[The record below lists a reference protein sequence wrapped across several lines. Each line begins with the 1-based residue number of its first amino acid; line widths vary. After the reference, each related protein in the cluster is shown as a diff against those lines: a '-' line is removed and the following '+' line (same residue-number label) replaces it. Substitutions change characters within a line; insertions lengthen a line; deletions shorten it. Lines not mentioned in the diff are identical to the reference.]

1 MLQELLK
8 KHKVVLA
15 SKSPRRQALLKDMG
29 LDFEVITKDT
39 EESFPA
45 HLSGHE
51 IVLHLCK
58 RKAEAFSA
66 DELPADFLL
75 IAADTIVLVDDQ
87 VLNKATDKQEAMH
100 MLTSLSGRKHQV
112 ITGVCLRDK
121 LRLKAF
127 YELTEVNFGP
137 ISRDEIIWY
146 VDNYKPFDKAG
157 AYGIQEWIGLVG
169 VESINGSYF
178 NVVGLPA
185 HKLFQELKQFVNEQ
199 YE

>member
-8 KHKVVLA
+8 KYKIVLA

-29 LDFEVITKDT
+29 LDFEIITKDT

-45 HLSGHE
+45 QLSGHE

-75 IAADTIVLVDDQ
+75 ITADTIVIADDQ
-87 VLNKATDKQEAMH
+87 VLNKAADKQEAID
-100 MLTSLSGRKHQV
+100 MLTSLSDRKHQV

-121 LRLKAF
+121 LRLRAF
-127 YELTEVNFGP
+127 YELTEVSFGP
-137 ISRDEIIWY
+137 VSRNEMIWY

-157 AYGIQEWIGLVG
+157 AYGIQEWIGLIG
-169 VESINGSYF
+169 IESIKGSYF
-178 NVVGLPA
+178 NVVGLPTF
-185 HKLFQELKQFVNEQ
+185 KLFHELKQFANEQ
-199 YE
+199 DE

>member
-1 MLQELLK
+1 M
-8 KHKVVLA
+8 VLA

-29 LDFEVITKDT
+29 FDFEIITKDT
-39 EESFPA
+39 DESFPA

-75 IAADTIVLVDDQ
+75 IAADTIVLVNDQ
-87 VLNKATDKQEAMH
+87 VLNKATEKQEAFD
-100 MLTSLSGRKHQV
+100 MLKSLSGRKHQV

-121 LRLKAF
+121 SRFKTF
-127 YELTEVNFGP
+127 YDLTEVRFG
-137 ISRDEIIWY
+137 SLSNDEINWY
-146 VDNYKPFDKAG
+146 IDNYKPFDKAG

-169 VESINGSYF
+169 IESIHGAYF
-178 NVVGLPA
+178 NVVGLPTF
-185 HKLFQELKQFVNEQ
+185 KLFNELKQFVKQ
-199 YE
+199 HP